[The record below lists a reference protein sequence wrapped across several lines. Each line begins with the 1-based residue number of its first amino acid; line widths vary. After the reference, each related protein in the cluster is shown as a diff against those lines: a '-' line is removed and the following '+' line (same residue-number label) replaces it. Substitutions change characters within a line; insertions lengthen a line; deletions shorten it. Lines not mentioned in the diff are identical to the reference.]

1 MRRNNSLI
9 FRVFFHKLHRVNR
22 RNHQE
27 HKQSLK
33 LLKVSPLLLLVLSGV
48 IIMTSFPQ
56 QNKIIGE
63 PQNILPESSGISFS
77 DSMHAN
83 QILQYQTYYNIT
95 SGSTCAEPDDN
106 DINYARYNVFNTT
119 QEINYD
125 SKNDVLNV
133 KETIDSINYTYIITS
148 ASNIPIN
155 KTRNYPFDGG
165 WQHNYPNKDTEIKLN
180 AQEVTSAILN
190 TRNRIILDFKF
201 LKNENLEYDDV
212 TIPTKVF
219 NATGNFQ
226 ANFNDRWDPTYYST
240 IYEGK

>member
-1 MRRNNSLI
+1 MRRNDHFI
-9 FRVFFHKLHRVNR
+9 FRVFFHKSHRVNK
-22 RNHQE
+22 RNHQK
-27 HKQSLK
+27 HLQSLK
-33 LLKVSPLLLLVLSGV
+33 LIKVSPLLLLVLSGV

-77 DSMHAN
+77 DSMRAN

-95 SGSTCAEPDDN
+95 FGSTCAEPDDN
-106 DINYARYNVFNTT
+106 DINYTRYNVFNTT

-155 KTRNYPFDGG
+155 KSRNYPFDGG
-165 WQHNYPNKDTEIKLN
+165 WQHNYPTKDTEIKLN

-201 LKNENLEYDDV
+201 LKNENLEYDDI

-226 ANFNDRWDPTYYST
+226 ANFNDR
-240 IYEGK
+240 